1 MSVRVQCIKCGS
13 VGRIESSSQ
22 EGETVKKL
30 YCICKNPECGH
41 SWAEELV
48 FSHTI
53 SPSALDLP
61 EQLRQKLQHA
71 PPAEQ
76 IKLFSN
82 FP

>member
-1 MSVRVQCIKCGS
+1 MSVKVVCIKCGS

-22 EGETVKKL
+22 EAETVKKL
-30 YCICKNPECGH
+30 YCSCPNPECGH
-41 SWAEELV
+41 SWAMELV

-61 EQLRQKLQHA
+61 EQIRQKLQHV

-76 IKLFSN
+76 ATLFAGLG
-82 FP
+82 

>member
-1 MSVRVQCIKCGS
+1 MSVKVVCIKCGS

-30 YCICKNPECGH
+30 YCSCKNPRCGH
-41 SWAEELV
+41 TWADELSY
-48 FSHTI
+48 SHTI

-61 EQLRQKLQHA
+61 EQIREKLQLV

-76 IKLFSN
+76 AKLFAHIG
-82 FP
+82 